1 MQFVTCTTLGKTQ
14 NMPPAQTA
22 GLPCPTASFGVQLKE
37 MPVRIVIEFHGD
49 SNESLTGFIEW
60 PDTVRKQK
68 KE

>member
-1 MQFVTCTTLGKTQ
+1 
-14 NMPPAQTA
+14 MPPAQTA